1 MPAEVGGEA
10 GEKLHFHWLKG
21 LFEGATAALTRG
33 LDSLC
38 AFIGI
43 KARRTPSGTPCKDN
57 TMSER
62 TVAGRPHATAALTR
76 GLDSL

>member
-1 MPAEVGGEA
+1 MPADVGGEA

-21 LFEGATAALTRG
+21 LFEGATAALIGG

-43 KARRTPSGTPCKDN
+43 KVRSPLLPCLLFCL
-57 TMSER
+57 M
-62 TVAGRPHATAALTR
+62 
-76 GLDSL
+76 

>member
-1 MPAEVGGEA
+1 MCFQIHREAAELPAEVGGEV

-21 LFEGATAALTRG
+21 LFEGATTALSAG

-43 KARRTPSGTPCKDN
+43 KVSRL
-57 TMSER
+57 
-62 TVAGRPHATAALTR
+62 AAVIYCISLS
-76 GLDSL
+76 DSPWHVQTI